1 MPLLPPTFHVRLVER
16 TALSPTV
23 CRLLFER
30 VDGVPFEFEA
40 GQWVNLVLPAAEA
53 GASDGAEAGAA
64 PTIRRAYSVASPPL
78 HDARFELAVTRV
90 ETGPGSTLL
99 HTMEIG
105 RELEVVGPQGFF
117 TRPLEKAGPSLF
129 VGTGTGLTPL
139 RSMLLHAA
147 RAESSVPVWLLF
159 GVREESDILFREELE
174 AVARSNAHR
183 MRVEFTLSRAAEG
196 WTGRRGWVQTHVRE
210 LWEGLRD
217 ASGQDPHVYI
227 CGLRDMVDGVRDL
240 LKTELALPRQLVHS
254 ERYD

>member
-1 MPLLPPTFHVRLVER
+1 MPALPPTFHVRLVER
-16 TALSPTV
+16 TSLTPSV

-40 GQWVNLVLPAAEA
+40 GQWVNLVIPTPEA
-53 GASDGAEAGAA
+53 AA
-64 PTIRRAYSVASPPL
+64 PNIRRAYSVASPPL
-78 HDARFELAVTRV
+78 HTPRFELAVTRV
-90 ETGPGSTLL
+90 ESGPGSTTL

-147 RAESSVPVWLLF
+147 RAESRHPIWLLF
-159 GVREESDILFREELE
+159 GVREEADLLFRAELQK
-174 AVARSNAHR
+174 VADDHPKTT
-183 MRVEFTLSRAAEG
+183 RVEFTLSRAHEG
-196 WTGRRGWVQTHVRE
+196 WGGRRGWVQTHVRE
-210 LWEGLRD
+210 LWEGLRA
-217 ASGQDPHVYI
+217 ASGESPHVYI
-227 CGLRDMVDGVRDL
+227 CGLRGMVDGVRDL
-240 LKTELALPRQLVHS
+240 LKTELQLPRQLVHS